1 MHVEDYM
8 NETPARL
15 LAMLTQTREDL
26 WQAAKA
32 LTERGITR
40 IILTGSG
47 TSYHGA
53 LTARSFMQQWCGL
66 PVDVYWP
73 FLLDDS
79 ALTLSDKALV
89 IGISQGGGS
98 LSTLA
103 AMERARAAGHLTA
116 SMAGEAPAVIDRA
129 ADLVLTVP
137 CGEERAGAKTKGYH
151 CTILNLMLLALAVA
165 SRQRRLSDEERK
177 ALLIRMDTTF
187 NHLPTLIEASQ
198 AWVLNHARPLI
209 DSADIRLTGPARL
222 FGTVQEGALKML
234 ETLRCPVAG
243 YEFEEFIHGI
253 YNAFDERSTLIML
266 DPFPDER
273 QDRLAE
279 ILGGWTQHIYRI
291 GPQVENNGKNMPF
304 AFINDPDLAVFEY
317 IIPLQMVCA
326 RLPPVKGIDPAIP
339 KDPQFHQKMKSKQP
353 N

>member
-8 NETPARL
+8 NETPACL

-32 LTERGITR
+32 LTERGVTR

-116 SMAGEAPAVIDRA
+116 SMAGE
-129 ADLVLTVP
+129 
-137 CGEERAGAKTKGYH
+137 
-151 CTILNLMLLALAVA
+151 
-165 SRQRRLSDEERK
+165 
-177 ALLIRMDTTF
+177 
-187 NHLPTLIEASQ
+187 
-198 AWVLNHARPLI
+198 
-209 DSADIRLTGPARL
+209 
-222 FGTVQEGALKML
+222 
-234 ETLRCPVAG
+234 
-243 YEFEEFIHGI
+243 
-253 YNAFDERSTLIML
+253 
-266 DPFPDER
+266 
-273 QDRLAE
+273 
-279 ILGGWTQHIYRI
+279 
-291 GPQVENNGKNMPF
+291 
-304 AFINDPDLAVFEY
+304 
-317 IIPLQMVCA
+317 
-326 RLPPVKGIDPAIP
+326 
-339 KDPQFHQKMKSKQP
+339 
-353 N
+353 

>member
-89 IGISQGGGS
+89 IGISQEAAASLPSPQWNAPGQPGISPLPWPGKRQP
-98 LSTLA
+98 LST
-103 AMERARAAGHLTA
+103 G
-116 SMAGEAPAVIDRA
+116 
-129 ADLVLTVP
+129 
-137 CGEERAGAKTKGYH
+137 
-151 CTILNLMLLALAVA
+151 
-165 SRQRRLSDEERK
+165 RQIWS
-177 ALLIRMDTTF
+177 
-187 NHLPTLIEASQ
+187 
-198 AWVLNHARPLI
+198 
-209 DSADIRLTGPARL
+209 
-222 FGTVQEGALKML
+222 
-234 ETLRCPVAG
+234 
-243 YEFEEFIHGI
+243 
-253 YNAFDERSTLIML
+253 
-266 DPFPDER
+266 
-273 QDRLAE
+273 
-279 ILGGWTQHIYRI
+279 
-291 GPQVENNGKNMPF
+291 
-304 AFINDPDLAVFEY
+304 
-317 IIPLQMVCA
+317 
-326 RLPPVKGIDPAIP
+326 
-339 KDPQFHQKMKSKQP
+339 
-353 N
+353 

>member
-32 LTERGITR
+32 LADRGISR

-53 LTARSFMQQWCGL
+53 LTARSFMQQWCGI

-73 FLLDDS
+73 FLLDET
-79 ALTLSDKALV
+79 ALSLSDKALV

-116 SMAGEAPAVIDRA
+116 SMAGEAPAAIDQA
-129 ADLVLTVP
+129 ADLILTVP

-151 CTILNLMLLALAVA
+151 CTILNLILLALAVA
-165 SRQRRLSDEERK
+165 SRQQRLSDEERK
-177 ALLIRMDTTF
+177 ALLVRMERTF

-209 DSADIRLTGPARL
+209 DSADIRLTGPAGL

-273 QDRLAE
+273 
-279 ILGGWTQHIYRI
+279 
-291 GPQVENNGKNMPF
+291 
-304 AFINDPDLAVFEY
+304 
-317 IIPLQMVCA
+317 
-326 RLPPVKGIDPAIP
+326 
-339 KDPQFHQKMKSKQP
+339 
-353 N
+353 

>member
-8 NETPARL
+8 NETPACL

-32 LTERGITR
+32 LTERGVTR

-103 AMERARAAGHLTA
+103 AMEYN
-116 SMAGEAPAVIDRA
+116 PA
-129 ADLVLTVP
+129 
-137 CGEERAGAKTKGYH
+137 
-151 CTILNLMLLALAVA
+151 N
-165 SRQRRLSDEERK
+165 
-177 ALLIRMDTTF
+177 F
-187 NHLPTLIEASQ
+187 
-198 AWVLNHARPLI
+198 
-209 DSADIRLTGPARL
+209 
-222 FGTVQEGALKML
+222 F
-234 ETLRCPVAG
+234 
-243 YEFEEFIHGI
+243 
-253 YNAFDERSTLIML
+253 NAFFSFLIK
-266 DPFPDER
+266 E
-273 QDRLAE
+273 
-279 ILGGWTQHIYRI
+279 QHIQSF
-291 GPQVENNGKNMPF
+291 G
-304 AFINDPDLAVFEY
+304 FI
-317 IIPLQMVCA
+317 MC
-326 RLPPVKGIDPAIP
+326 
-339 KDPQFHQKMKSKQP
+339 QKF
-353 N
+353 